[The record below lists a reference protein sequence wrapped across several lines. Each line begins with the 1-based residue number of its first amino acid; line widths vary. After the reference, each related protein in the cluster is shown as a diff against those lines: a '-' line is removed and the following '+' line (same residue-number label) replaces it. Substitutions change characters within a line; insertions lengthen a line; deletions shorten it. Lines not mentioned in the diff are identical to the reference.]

1 MVIIYLHIGS
11 IEPLQN
17 LTNFHKKGKYHQLQ
31 RCLGGKDRGQQVR
44 HRHMSRL
51 FVITQFKRH
60 QIRLWLLWC
69 LCHLAP
75 VEINGSLTTVVLTAG

>member
-1 MVIIYLHIGS
+1 
-11 IEPLQN
+11 
-17 LTNFHKKGKYHQLQ
+17 
-31 RCLGGKDRGQQVR
+31 
-44 HRHMSRL
+44 MSRL

-60 QIRLWLLWC
+60 QLHLWLLWY